1 VSRPRI
7 AVIGGGL
14 TGLATAWHLRDD
26 VEVVAYEASSRPGG
40 QIRTI
45 ELADGPL
52 DVGADALLL
61 RQPAGR
67 GLLAG
72 LGFDDDEV
80 VTPRASRVLLW
91 LDARLR
97 ELPAGT
103 VFGVPTDLRALARS
117 RVLSPVDLAEV
128 ASEPLRPRRQLVGDR
143 SVSDLVGE
151 RFGRGVV
158 ERLVEPLLGGIYA
171 GDPARLSAQ
180 ATLPPVWE
188 AAAAHRSVLGGLRA
202 QRRATP
208 GWGGP
213 VFATV
218 RGGLGRVVER
228 LGAALGDRVR
238 TGTPVRSLRARDG
251 GVVLHLDDRSELF
264 DRAVLAVP
272 PAVAAELLAADWP
285 ALARELAGVR
295 SASVGVVALAYARED
310 ARALPDASGVLIPRT
325 EGRLV
330 KAVTVGT
337 VKWPHLAAR
346 DRVLLRASVGR
357 IDDHRALELD
367 DDELV
372 ERVDAEV
379 RWALGLRAPARE
391 RIVTRWPDA
400 LPQYDVG
407 HHARLDRI
415 RHLLTQRPGGL
426 HLGGAIFD
434 GVGLSAR
441 AADAARLAAEVR
453 REGAVPSR

>member
-1 VSRPRI
+1 
-7 AVIGGGL
+7 
-14 TGLATAWHLRDD
+14 
-26 VEVVAYEASSRPGG
+26 
-40 QIRTI
+40 
-45 ELADGPL
+45 
-52 DVGADALLL
+52 
-61 RQPAGR
+61 
-67 GLLAG
+67 
-72 LGFDDDEV
+72 
-80 VTPRASRVLLW
+80 
-91 LDARLR
+91 
-97 ELPAGT
+97 
-103 VFGVPTDLRALARS
+103 
-117 RVLSPVDLAEV
+117 
-128 ASEPLRPRRQLVGDR
+128 
-143 SVSDLVGE
+143 
-151 RFGRGVV
+151 VV
-158 ERLVEPLLGGIYA
+158 ERLVDPLLGGVYA

-188 AAAAHRSVLGGLRA
+188 AAAGHRSVLDGLRA

-208 GWGGP
+208 GGGGP

-228 LGAALGDRVR
+228 LGAALGGRVR
-238 TGTPVRSLRARDG
+238 TNSPVRSVRTHDG
-251 GVVLHLDDRSELF
+251 GVILHLDDRSEVF
-264 DRAVLAVP
+264 DRVVLAVP
-272 PAVAAELLAADWP
+272 PAAAADLLADDWP

-295 SASVGVVALAYARED
+295 SASVGVVALAYLPGD
-310 ARALPDASGVLIPRT
+310 ARALPDASGILVPRT

-330 KAVTVGT
+330 KAITIGS
-337 VKWPHLAAR
+337 VKWPHLATR

-357 IDDHRALELD
+357 VDDHRALELD

-391 RIVTRWPDA
+391 RVVTRWPAA

-407 HHARLDRI
+407 HLARLDRI
-415 RHLLTQRPGGL
+415 RHLLTQRPGCL

-453 REGAVPSR
+453 REAVVPSG